1 MGRERHRDEARKEA
15 PTLDTHFNV
24 TDDAQKSS
32 LLREKIKA
40 THPTDFLMALCG
52 DGP

>member
-32 LLREKIKA
+32 LLRAKTKA
-40 THPTDFLMALCG
+40 TDPTDFLMILGG
-52 DGP
+52 DGR